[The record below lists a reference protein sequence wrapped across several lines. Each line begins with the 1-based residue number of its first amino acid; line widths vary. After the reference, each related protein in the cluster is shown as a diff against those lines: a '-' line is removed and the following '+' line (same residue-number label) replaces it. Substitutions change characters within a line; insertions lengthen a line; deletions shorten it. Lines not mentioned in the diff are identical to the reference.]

1 MSMKWIFGA
10 VLGAALAASACS
22 TTQSVIDAPPPTHMQ
37 IVDASDHARI
47 DGALRAAVER
57 DGLAGASALIYENG
71 HEVYYGAFGEAD
83 REAHRPM
90 ARDTIVQIF
99 SMTKPITG
107 VALMMM
113 YEEGK
118 FQFDDPLSQYL
129 PEFATMRVYAG
140 MDANGQPIYEA
151 PHRPI
156 TVRDITRHTAGFASN
171 ASDLPAGLMGP
182 NPGRRENTLEQ
193 EAHEWA
199 QLPLAFHPGERWL
212 YGPSVDIQARL
223 VEVLSGI
230 PFDRF
235 VRTRILNPLHMDTTR
250 YLVPE
255 ENRGRMAALYRRGT
269 DHVIARVPDEEAF
282 AFNTRD
288 WPLKPGS
295 YGYTSTL
302 DDYMR
307 FARMLVNEG
316 ELDGVRL
323 LRPETVRLLGASH
336 LDDSVTN
343 RSWLPNKGQVGF
355 GVDVAV
361 RLRPPADATEASG
374 QVGEF
379 FWDGAA
385 STLFWVDPANDLTAV
400 MFVQIMPFD
409 PFRLHKA
416 FRDAVYAGTSAA
428 APTAP

>member
-1 MSMKWIFGA
+1 
-10 VLGAALAASACS
+10 
-22 TTQSVIDAPPPTHMQ
+22 
-37 IVDASDHARI
+37 
-47 DGALRAAVER
+47 
-57 DGLAGASALIYENG
+57 
-71 HEVYYGAFGEAD
+71 
-83 REAHRPM
+83 
-90 ARDTIVQIF
+90 VQIF

-107 VALMMM
+107 VALMML

-118 FQFDDPLSQYL
+118 FQLDDPLSQYL

-140 MDANGQPIYEA
+140 MDASGQPIYEA
-151 PHRPI
+151 PHRVI

-171 ASDLPAGLMGP
+171 PSELPAGAMAQ
-182 NPGRRENTLEQ
+182 NPGRFQNTLAQ

-199 QLPLAFHPGERWL
+199 QLPLVFHPGERWS

-223 VEVLSGI
+223 VEVLSGV
-230 PFDRF
+230 PFDQF
-235 VRTRILNPLHMDTTR
+235 VRTRILTPLHMSTTR
-250 YLVPE
+250 YVVPE
-255 ENRGRMAALYRRGT
+255 ADRGRMAALYRRGT
-269 DHVIARVPDEEAF
+269 DNVITRAPDAEAF

-295 YGYTSTL
+295 FGYTSTL

-323 LRPETVRLLGASH
+323 MRPETVRLLATSH

-343 RSWLPNKGQVGF
+343 RSWLPSKGQVGF

-361 RLRPPADATEASG
+361 RLRPPAAATEASG
-374 QVGEF
+374 QVGEY

-385 STLFWVDPANDLTAV
+385 STLFWVDPENDLTAV
-400 MFVQIMPFD
+400 MFVQIQPFD

-416 FRDAVYAGTSAA
+416 FRDAVYAGTPAA